1 MGQLPVDVLLRLSC
15 VIDLVDAQTGHSARQ
30 SAEIY
35 FFGSV
40 LVVNDLDRLAA
51 CHLLDIQLRI
61 SRNLREAHRLFQ
73 RVKSKG

>member
-1 MGQLPVDVLLRLSC
+1 MGQLPVDVLLRLFG

-35 FFGSV
+35 FFGSA
-40 LVVNDLDRLAA
+40 LVGNDLDRLAA
-51 CHLLDIQLRI
+51 RHLLDIQLRI
-61 SRNLREAHRLFQ
+61 SRNLREAHPLFQ